1 MRESLRSVLHAVL
14 QTVLQKASCKN
25 WHDNVAASMP
35 RLPVLH
41 FRRNVAMLHGDPFA
55 KASLR
60 PDSLRAARSNQWHVT
75 VFEPFF
81 P

>member
-14 QTVLQKASCKN
+14 QSVLQKASCKN
-25 WHDNVAASMP
+25 WHDNVAASTP

-55 KASLR
+55 KAS
-60 PDSLRAARSNQWHVT
+60 DSLGAARSNQWHVT